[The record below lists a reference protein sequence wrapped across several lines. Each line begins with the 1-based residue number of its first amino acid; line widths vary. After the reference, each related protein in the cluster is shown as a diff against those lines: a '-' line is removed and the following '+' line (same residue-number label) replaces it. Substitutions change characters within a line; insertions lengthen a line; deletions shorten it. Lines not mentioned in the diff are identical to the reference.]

1 MARVIQQNVGNHP
14 MALDDAR
21 PGKVILIVEDQADIR
36 QLIKMS
42 LAFTNHQIYEAPD
55 CQTAFNM
62 VNTLKPDLMLLD
74 IMLPSGTDD
83 ETEGLANGL
92 TLCRILKDNP
102 ELADMPIILLTS
114 KGQAIDIKAGLV
126 AGADEYIVKPFSVIH
141 LIEVALR
148 QLSIPQA
155 VAARKIT
162 DRPIHT

>member
-1 MARVIQQNVGNHP
+1 MRLTASVIQENVSNHS
-14 MALDDAR
+14 MALDDVR

-42 LAFTNHQIYEAPD
+42 LAFTKHTIYEAPD

-83 ETEGLANGL
+83 KTEGLANGL
-92 TLCRILKDNP
+92 TLCRMLKDNP
-102 ELADMPIILLTS
+102 ELATMPIILLTS
-114 KGQAIDIKAGLV
+114 KGQAIDIKAGLA

-141 LIEVALR
+141 LIEVALH
-148 QLSIPQA
+148 QLSITHPI
-155 VAARKIT
+155 AA
-162 DRPIHT
+162 